1 MIPMPIEPHHR
12 LLEVRRHAERTKPGQ
27 NLSRAGIDRARVAA
41 ASGLPFARVVTS
53 PSPRA
58 VQTAVAMGYPV
69 DQEEVV
75 LQSFGSAVSALIDWQ
90 AGFATWQQGV
100 AASPV
105 LAAFATMQAAIW
117 RQVLTDIL
125 PGQAAL
131 IVTHGGMIEA
141 GVMAMAP
148 AIEWSAAGGA
158 LDYVEGVRLWFSDTQ
173 CVNAVV
179 LRFNGNREEQRAMP
193 VPPQVF

>member
-1 MIPMPIEPHHR
+1 MLIEPNYR

-27 NLSRAGIDRARVAA
+27 NLSRAGIDRARAA
-41 ASGLPFARVVTS
+41 GASGLPFARVVTS

-58 VQTAVAMGYPV
+58 VQTAVAMGYAV

-90 AGFATWQQGV
+90 AGFANWQQGV
-100 AASPV
+100 SASSV
-105 LAAFATMQAAIW
+105 VAAFATLQAAIW

-131 IVTHGGMIEA
+131 VVTHGGMIEA
-141 GVMAMAP
+141 GVMATVP
-148 AIEWSAAGGA
+148 AIQWSQAGGA
-158 LDYVEGVRLWFSDTQ
+158 LDYVEGVRLWFSDAQ
-173 CVNAVV
+173 CVNAIV
-179 LRFNGNREEQRAMP
+179 LRFNGNREEQMAMR
-193 VPPQVF
+193 VPPRSS